1 MIICLTERLMLGE
14 KEVRRRQRT
23 LKPEYEETW
32 AAVDQPQGE
41 KLSFQPSWESTE
53 KEVWL
58 IHIRSNTPFINTH
71 TPSREAHLESSRK
84 WHWQIKGPLKNTK
97 EIHVKAKAPKP
108 VIILLPPTFLPIS
121 LSFPHRGGM
130 RVNSSVWV
138 WKWWGAGDGH
148 LNYSGRGKSPY
159 LPGTYPHCL
168 FRCSWKTHSLVQREC
183 RHHWCHMPAES
194 LFLSTGRRLKTG
206 SPSCHHSARI

>member
-1 MIICLTERLMLGE
+1 MIICLTERLKSGE

-58 IHIRSNTPFINTH
+58 IHIRSNMSFINTR

-84 WHWQIKGPLKNTK
+84 WHWQIKGPLENTK
-97 EIHVKAKAPKP
+97 EIHVKAQSSKP
-108 VIILLPPTFLPIS
+108 CDYTVTSHFPFLWAFLTEVSWGLILVCECGGGEEPGMGIETTRGEKSLSAWYLPPLP
-121 LSFPHRGGM
+121 
-130 RVNSSVWV
+130 V
-138 WKWWGAGDGH
+138 
-148 LNYSGRGKSPY
+148 
-159 LPGTYPHCL
+159 
-168 FRCSWKTHSLVQREC
+168 RCS
-183 RHHWCHMPAES
+183 
-194 LFLSTGRRLKTG
+194 
-206 SPSCHHSARI
+206 